1 MACVMDTR
9 AWPWPRVPADPPWR
23 GCARGLALGYR
34 GSWGLLPLRGQY
46 FQLLFGSHGSLPF
59 YPFIGRVRVRRGAC
73 GVPAGLRSQDTAEGR
88 SGQERRWVGRGLL
101 SVRNFECE
109 RNESWGA
116 SVQGSA
122 KKGTC
127 GLGRRVES
135 RLPAWV
141 GGSPCWDGGRTV
153 GNSATALCWA
163 LTHTPFTLSPPCG
176 SSGLP
181 LPGEAEARKVKLP
194 TRAAQPAGLPHPAG
208 ASRTRGAP
216 PSSPY
221 SPTAPSPSSC
231 QVRHPGLVTL
241 RRSLGGGRWV
251 GTGQCRV
258 CPCCPWVPGCVSSLL
273 SLTPQGT

>member
-1 MACVMDTR
+1 M
-9 AWPWPRVPADPPWR
+9 
-23 GCARGLALGYR
+23 
-34 GSWGLLPLRGQY
+34 
-46 FQLLFGSHGSLPF
+46 
-59 YPFIGRVRVRRGAC
+59 
-73 GVPAGLRSQDTAEGR
+73 
-88 SGQERRWVGRGLL
+88 L

-141 GGSPCWDGGRTV
+141 GGSPCWDGGRTG

-163 LTHTPFTLSPPCG
+163 LTYTPFTLSPPCG

-194 TRAAQPAGLPHPAG
+194 TRAAQPAGPPHPAG

-241 RRSLGGGRWV
+241 RRSLGGGQV
-251 GTGQCRV
+251 GGDWAVQ
-258 CPCCPWVPGCVSSLL
+258 GLSLL
-273 SLTPQGT
+273 PLGSWLCVLTAVPDTSGHLKLHSLRCPRL